1 MAQQCERGLKD
12 EGLSQQKRV
21 VRVTCSG
28 TIFTAE
34 ALRLAAARCLTFLC
48 YLSAVVA
55 AATAGL
61 IVCRGCRSR
70 RLHHVAEEQQQR
82 C

>member
-48 YLSAVVA
+48 YLSADVA
-55 AATAGL
+55 GDKEDE
-61 IVCRGCRSR
+61 RNGGNQSND
-70 RLHHVAEEQQQR
+70 
-82 C
+82 

>member
-48 YLSAVVA
+48 YLSADVA
-55 AATAGL
+55 AATSAGL
-61 IVCRGCRSR
+61 IVYFTALG
-70 RLHHVAEEQQQR
+70 VAYSIR
-82 C
+82 PDLL